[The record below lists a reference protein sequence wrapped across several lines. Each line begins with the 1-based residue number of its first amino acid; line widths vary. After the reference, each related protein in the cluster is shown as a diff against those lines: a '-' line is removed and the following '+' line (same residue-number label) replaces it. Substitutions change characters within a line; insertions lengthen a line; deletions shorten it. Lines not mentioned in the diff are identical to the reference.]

1 MALKGRVSN
10 SNKKKAKITSTNSA
24 GPQQVSVE
32 VPAAGGSVVNVT
44 QLGSLNDVTINATPA
59 GSILQ
64 IQAAGGNFVGTAVLD
79 SDTLA
84 GASSISIHSGESLK
98 AYIDT
103 QDASGTITFSNKSID
118 LDSNTLSGTL
128 AEFNTALQ
136 DDSFVSLTGSE
147 TLTNKTL
154 TNPTISLISGSGVTL
169 DSSTNI
175 VLDSDSG
182 SIALKDGGTEFGQF
196 ANNSGELQIKSGSS
210 STTNLTMSGA
220 NTTIAGNL
228 TVQGT
233 TTFTGGSIS
242 LGDAATDTVAFT
254 GTITGSLTFEGSTDD
269 SFETTLSPGNPSSD
283 ITISLPTTA
292 GTLPVTAMVSGD
304 ATMATSGA
312 LTLATVNS
320 NTGSFGSATAIPVIT
335 TNAKGLITAVSTS
348 SITTSLTVG
357 ADSGSN
363 DSVALASDTLTFTGG
378 TNINTAVTDN
388 TITVNLDASPSITSL
403 VFEGATD
410 DSFETT
416 LAVADP
422 DADRT
427 ITLPNATDTLVG
439 KATTD
444 TLTNKSIDLDS
455 NTLTGSLSEF
465 NTALQGD
472 SFVSLTGSETLTNK
486 QLTSPVI
493 AEIVG
498 TGGIELDAVQDITLD
513 AGGGDVVL
521 KDDGTQYGSLTNSS
535 GNLIVKSGSTT
546 ALTFTGANVT
556 AAGNVTVAGN
566 LTVQGSTTTVDSS
579 TIEVQN
585 ALVFEGSSA
594 DSFETTLTT
603 VDPTA
608 DRTVSLPNATTTLV
622 GQDTTDTLTNK
633 TLTTPV
639 IAEIDSNSSIT
650 LDAATDI
657 VLDAGEQDII
667 LKDDGTEFGRFTN
680 SSGELVI
687 KSGSSSTAAL
697 TMSGAN
703 VQVEGNL
710 TVVGTSS
717 TQGSTI
723 TLGNAATDTIALSG
737 TITGSLVFEGSTD
750 DSFETTLT
758 PGNPSSDITLT
769 LPSSASDT
777 LVGKAT
783 TDTLT
788 NKTIDLGSNTL
799 TGSLAEFNSALQS
812 DSFVSLTGSETLT
825 NKTLTSPNIN
835 EIIFEGSTADSF
847 ETTLAVT
854 DPTADRTITLPNAT
868 GTVITHGMFSGDA
881 TVSSSGA
888 VTLATVNSDTSA
900 TGSSTAIPVITANA
914 KGLVTSL
921 STASITTALTVGADS
936 GSNDTVSLATDT
948 LNFEGGSNITT
959 TVSDNNI
966 AIALDASPSIT
977 NLTVGGTL
985 TFEGSTADSFE
996 TVLQVT
1002 DPTADRT
1009 LTLPNAT
1016 DTLVGRATT
1025 DTLTNKTLTS
1035 PTISGLNL
1043 SDSSIVFEGSSS
1055 NSFET
1060 TLTVTNPTAD
1070 RTITL
1075 QDGSGTLAFL
1085 TDVTGGG
1092 AAGSFTTLATTGNV
1106 TLGDATS
1113 DTVVFNARVNSHII
1127 PAANDTYDLGSASLR
1142 WRTLFVSASTIDLGG
1157 ATISSDNTG
1166 NIAISAAG
1174 ATLPE
1179 GSKVGTVAIAKAEE
1193 STGKAIR
1200 VVPFFKKG
1208 NLSTAN
1214 VNFQFAASGNLN
1226 YVFRNFTKTDGSALT
1241 AQEEVIFLF

>member
-10 SNKKKAKITSTNSA
+10 SNKKTAKITSTNSA
-24 GPQQVSVE
+24 GPQKVSVE
-32 VPAAGGSVVNVT
+32 VPAAGGAVTNVT
-44 QLGSLNDVTINATPA
+44 TIASLTDTTVNTTAA
-59 GSILQ
+59 GTFLQ
-64 IQAAGGNFVGTAVLD
+64 IQSAGGNFVGTAVID

-154 TNPTISLISGSGVTL
+154 TSPVITNITGAGITL
-169 DSSTNI
+169 DSSADINFDADGADI
-175 VLDSDSG
+175 
-182 SIALKDGGTEFGQF
+182 ILKDGGTEFGRF
-196 ANNSGELQIKSGSS
+196 TNNSGELQIKSGSS

-444 TLTNKSIDLDS
+444 TLTNKSIDLGN
-455 NTLTGSLSEF
+455 NTLTGSLAEF
-465 NTALQGD
+465 NSALQSE

-521 KDDGTQYGSLTNSS
+521 KDDGTQYGSLTNTS

-556 AAGNVTVAGN
+556 AAGNVTVAGD
-566 LTVQGSTTTVDSS
+566 LTVQGTTTTVDSS
-579 TIEVQN
+579 SINVQN
-585 ALVFEGSSA
+585 ALVFEGA
-594 DSFETTLTT
+594 TDDSFETTLTT

-608 DRTVSLPNATTTLV
+608 DRTISLPNATDTLV
-622 GQDTTDTLTNK
+622 GKATTDTLTNK

-657 VLDAGEQDII
+657 ILDAGEQDII
-667 LKDDGTEFGRFTN
+667 LKDDGTEFGRFSN
-680 SSGELVI
+680 SSGQLVI
-687 KSGSSSTAAL
+687 KSSSSSTAAL

-777 LVGKAT
+777 LVGLAST
-783 TDTLT
+783 QTLT
-788 NKTIDLGSNTL
+788 NKSIDLGNNTL

-825 NKTLTSPNIN
+825 NKTLTSPTLNSPTIN
-835 EIIFEGSTADSF
+835 SPTIVFEGATADSF

-854 DPTADRTITLPNAT
+854 DPTADRTITLPNST
-868 GTVITHGMFSGDA
+868 GNLLTHGDFSGDA

-888 VTLATVNSDTSA
+888 ITLATVNSDTSA

-914 KGLVTSL
+914 KGLVTSI
-921 STASITTALTVGADS
+921 STASITTSLTVGADS
-936 GSNDTVSLATDT
+936 GSNDTVALATDT
-948 LNFEGGSNITT
+948 LNFEGGNNITT

-966 AIALDASPSIT
+966 AVALDASPSIT
-977 NLTVGGTL
+977 NLTVGGNVI
-985 TFEGSTADSFE
+985 FEGSTADSFE
-996 TVLQVT
+996 TTLTVT

-1009 LTLPNAT
+1009 ITFPN
-1016 DTLVGRATT
+1016 
-1025 DTLTNKTLTS
+1025 K
-1035 PTISGLNL
+1035 SGTVAML
-1043 SDSSIVFEGSSS
+1043 SDI
-1055 NSFET
+1055 
-1060 TLTVTNPTAD
+1060 
-1070 RTITL
+1070 
-1075 QDGSGTLAFL
+1075 
-1085 TDVTGGG
+1085 TGGG
-1092 AAGSFTTLATTGNV
+1092 GAGSFTTLATTGNV

-1113 DTVVFNARVNSHII
+1113 DTITFNGRVNSSIV
-1127 PAANDTYDLGSASLR
+1127 PSANDTFDLGTSDLR

-1166 NIAISAAG
+1166 NIQISATG

-1208 NLSTAN
+1208 NLTTAN

>member
-10 SNKKKAKITSTNSA
+10 SNKKTAKITSTNSA
-24 GPQQVSVE
+24 GPQKVSVE
-32 VPAAGGSVVNVT
+32 VPAAGGAVTNVT
-44 QLGSLNDVTINATPA
+44 TIASLTDTTVNTTAA
-59 GSILQ
+59 GTFLQ
-64 IQAAGGNFVGTAVLD
+64 IQSAGGNFVGTAVID

-154 TNPTISLISGSGVTL
+154 TSPVITNITGAGITL
-169 DSSTNI
+169 DSSADINFDADGADI
-175 VLDSDSG
+175 
-182 SIALKDGGTEFGQF
+182 ILKDGGTEFGRF
-196 ANNSGELQIKSGSS
+196 TNNSGELQIKSGSS

-444 TLTNKSIDLDS
+444 TLTNKSIDLGN
-455 NTLTGSLSEF
+455 NTLTGSLAEF
-465 NTALQGD
+465 NSALQSE

-521 KDDGTQYGSLTNSS
+521 KDDGTQYGSLTNTS

-556 AAGNVTVAGN
+556 AAGNVTVAGD
-566 LTVQGSTTTVDSS
+566 LTVQGTTTTVDSS
-579 TIEVQN
+579 SINVQN
-585 ALVFEGSSA
+585 ALVFEGA
-594 DSFETTLTT
+594 TDDSFETTLTT

-608 DRTVSLPNATTTLV
+608 DRTISLPNATDTLV
-622 GQDTTDTLTNK
+622 GKATTDTLTNK

-657 VLDAGEQDII
+657 ILDAGEQDII
-667 LKDDGTEFGRFTN
+667 LKDDGTEFGRFSN
-680 SSGELVI
+680 SSGQLVI
-687 KSGSSSTAAL
+687 KSSSSSTAAL

-777 LVGKAT
+777 LVGLAST
-783 TDTLT
+783 QTLT
-788 NKTIDLGSNTL
+788 NKSIDLGNNTL

-825 NKTLTSPNIN
+825 NKTLTSPTLNSPTIN
-835 EIIFEGSTADSF
+835 SPTIVFEGATADSF

-854 DPTADRTITLPNAT
+854 DPTADRTITLPNST
-868 GTVITHGMFSGDA
+868 GNLLTHGDFSGDA

-888 VTLATVNSDTSA
+888 ITLATVNSDTSA

-914 KGLVTSL
+914 KGLVTSI
-921 STASITTALTVGADS
+921 STASITTSLTVGADS
-936 GSNDTVSLATDT
+936 GSNDTVALATDT
-948 LNFEGGSNITT
+948 LNFEGGNNITT

-966 AIALDASPSIT
+966 AVALDASPSIT
-977 NLTVGGTL
+977 NLTVGGNVV
-985 TFEGSTADSFE
+985 FEGSTADSFE
-996 TVLQVT
+996 TTLTVT

-1009 LTLPNAT
+1009 ITFPN
-1016 DTLVGRATT
+1016 
-1025 DTLTNKTLTS
+1025 K
-1035 PTISGLNL
+1035 SGTVAML
-1043 SDSSIVFEGSSS
+1043 SDI
-1055 NSFET
+1055 
-1060 TLTVTNPTAD
+1060 
-1070 RTITL
+1070 
-1075 QDGSGTLAFL
+1075 
-1085 TDVTGGG
+1085 TGGG
-1092 AAGSFTTLATTGNV
+1092 GAGSFTTLATTGNV

-1113 DTVVFNARVNSHII
+1113 DTITFNGRVNSSIV
-1127 PAANDTYDLGSASLR
+1127 PSANDTFDLGTSDLR

-1166 NIAISAAG
+1166 NIQISATG

-1208 NLSTAN
+1208 NLTTAN

>member
-10 SNKKKAKITSTNSA
+10 SNKKTAKITSTNSA
-24 GPQQVSVE
+24 GPQKVSVE
-32 VPAAGGSVVNVT
+32 VPAAGGAVTNVT
-44 QLGSLNDVTINATPA
+44 TIASLTDTTVNTTAA
-59 GSILQ
+59 GTFLQ
-64 IQAAGGNFVGTAVLD
+64 IQSAGGNFVGTAVID

-154 TNPTISLISGSGVTL
+154 TSPVITNITGAGITL
-169 DSSTNI
+169 DSSADINFDADGADI
-175 VLDSDSG
+175 
-182 SIALKDGGTEFGQF
+182 ILKDGGTEFGRF
-196 ANNSGELQIKSGSS
+196 TNNSGELQIKSGSS

-335 TNAKGLITAVSTS
+335 TNAKGLITAISTS

-444 TLTNKSIDLDS
+444 TLTNKSIDLGN
-455 NTLTGSLSEF
+455 NTLTGSLAEF
-465 NTALQGD
+465 NSALQSE

-521 KDDGTQYGSLTNSS
+521 KDDGTQYGSLTNTS

-556 AAGNVTVAGN
+556 AAGNVTVAGD
-566 LTVQGSTTTVDSS
+566 LTVQGTTTTVDSS
-579 TIEVQN
+579 SINVQN
-585 ALVFEGSSA
+585 ALVFEGA
-594 DSFETTLTT
+594 TDDSFETTLTT

-608 DRTVSLPNATTTLV
+608 DRTISLPNATDTLV
-622 GQDTTDTLTNK
+622 GKATTDTLTNK

-657 VLDAGEQDII
+657 ILDAGEQDII
-667 LKDDGTEFGRFTN
+667 LKDDGTEFGRFSN
-680 SSGELVI
+680 SSGQLVI
-687 KSGSSSTAAL
+687 KSSSSSTAAL

-777 LVGKAT
+777 LVGLAST
-783 TDTLT
+783 QTLT
-788 NKTIDLGSNTL
+788 NKSIDLGNNTL

-825 NKTLTSPNIN
+825 NKTLTSPTLNSPTIN
-835 EIIFEGSTADSF
+835 SPTIVFEGATADSF

-854 DPTADRTITLPNAT
+854 DPTADRTITLPNST
-868 GTVITHGMFSGDA
+868 GNLLTHGDFSGDA

-888 VTLATVNSDTSA
+888 ITLATVNSDTSA

-914 KGLVTSL
+914 KGLVTSI
-921 STASITTALTVGADS
+921 STASITTSLTVGADS
-936 GSNDTVSLATDT
+936 GSNDTVALATDT
-948 LNFEGGSNITT
+948 LNFEGGNNITT

-966 AIALDASPSIT
+966 AVALDASPSIT
-977 NLTVGGTL
+977 NLTVGGNVI
-985 TFEGSTADSFE
+985 FEGSTADSFE
-996 TVLQVT
+996 TTLTVT

-1009 LTLPNAT
+1009 ITFPN
-1016 DTLVGRATT
+1016 
-1025 DTLTNKTLTS
+1025 K
-1035 PTISGLNL
+1035 SGTVAML
-1043 SDSSIVFEGSSS
+1043 SDI
-1055 NSFET
+1055 
-1060 TLTVTNPTAD
+1060 
-1070 RTITL
+1070 
-1075 QDGSGTLAFL
+1075 
-1085 TDVTGGG
+1085 TGGG
-1092 AAGSFTTLATTGNV
+1092 GAGSFTTLATTGNV

-1113 DTVVFNARVNSHII
+1113 DTITFNGRVNSSIV
-1127 PAANDTYDLGSASLR
+1127 PSANDTFDLGTSDLR

-1166 NIAISAAG
+1166 NIQISATG

-1208 NLSTAN
+1208 NLTTAN